1 MEKHDLHAFFLPIFY
16 RIMQVHSPAFLSFN
30 PFLFMSVGSEF
41 CTRFLSFPHILSK
54 ECISCKYFISIW
66 GQYCNNGDK
75 MEKSHKIIIVGLV
88 IVIIALVAGL
98 AYMLTGNNLSSGNG
112 SVPEGMK
119 MYDFNSEFKMAVPK
133 DVKFL
138 KQWNKSDDMM
148 FGQGYTYFDRNNE
161 IQVAYSNSPMITHE
175 FINTLVNLSNSSGN
189 ATFEFEGDLIIG
201 HFIKNSG
208 KISKTPEDSEFK
220 ESIILQRGH
229 MIVGVSGN
237 DLNLT
242 KSMINTIE
250 FYE

>member
-1 MEKHDLHAFFLPIFY
+1 
-16 RIMQVHSPAFLSFN
+16 
-30 PFLFMSVGSEF
+30 
-41 CTRFLSFPHILSK
+41 
-54 ECISCKYFISIW
+54 
-66 GQYCNNGDK
+66 

-98 AYMLTGNNLSSGNG
+98 AYMLTGNNLSAGNG

-133 DVKFL
+133 DAKFL
-138 KQWNKSDDMM
+138 KQWNKSEDMM
-148 FGQGYTYFDRNNE
+148 FGQGYAYFDRNNE
-161 IQVAYSNSPMITHE
+161 IQVLYADSPMITHE
-175 FINTLVNLSNSSGN
+175 FVDAFVKAGNSSGN
-189 ATFEFEGDLIIG
+189 ATFEFEGDLIIA
-201 HFIKNSG
+201 HNIKNSG
-208 KISKTPEDSEFK
+208 KMAKTPEDSEFK

-229 MIVGVSGN
+229 MIVGVLGN

>member
-1 MEKHDLHAFFLPIFY
+1 MQFLNVLHNFVSMYVYFANNLY
-16 RIMQVHSPAFLSFN
+16 
-30 PFLFMSVGSEF
+30 LFDN
-41 CTRFLSFPHILSK
+41 
-54 ECISCKYFISIW
+54 KY
-66 GQYCNNGDK
+66 YNNGDK

-88 IVIIALVAGL
+88 IVVIAMVAGL
-98 AYMLTGNNLSSGNG
+98 AYMLTGNNLSAEKG

-138 KQWNKSDDMM
+138 KQWNKSEDMM
-148 FGQGYTYFDRNNE
+148 FGQGYTYFDKNNK
-161 IQVAYSNSPMITHE
+161 IMVAYSNSPMITHE
-175 FINTLVNLSNSSGN
+175 FIDTMVNISNSSGN
-189 ATFEFEGDLIIG
+189 ATFEFDGDLIIG

-208 KISKTPEDSEFK
+208 KMAKNPNDSEFK

-237 DLNLT
+237 DLNLI
-242 KSMINTIE
+242 KSMINTVE

>member
-1 MEKHDLHAFFLPIFY
+1 MYVYFANNLY
-16 RIMQVHSPAFLSFN
+16 
-30 PFLFMSVGSEF
+30 LFDN
-41 CTRFLSFPHILSK
+41 
-54 ECISCKYFISIW
+54 KY
-66 GQYCNNGDK
+66 YNNGDK

-88 IVIIALVAGL
+88 IVVIAMVAGL
-98 AYMLTGNNLSSGNG
+98 AYMLTGNNLSAEKG

-138 KQWNKSDDMM
+138 KQWNKSEDMM
-148 FGQGYTYFDRNNE
+148 FGQGYTYFDKNNK
-161 IQVAYSNSPMITHE
+161 IMVAYSNSPMITHE
-175 FINTLVNLSNSSGN
+175 FIDTMVNISNSSGN
-189 ATFEFEGDLIIG
+189 ATFEFDGDLIIG

-208 KISKTPEDSEFK
+208 KMAKNPNDSEFK

-237 DLNLT
+237 DLNLI
-242 KSMINTIE
+242 KSMINTVE

>member
-1 MEKHDLHAFFLPIFY
+1 MYVYFANNLY
-16 RIMQVHSPAFLSFN
+16 
-30 PFLFMSVGSEF
+30 LFDN
-41 CTRFLSFPHILSK
+41 
-54 ECISCKYFISIW
+54 KY
-66 GQYCNNGDK
+66 YNNGDK

-88 IVIIALVAGL
+88 IVVIAMVAGL
-98 AYMLTGNNLSSGNG
+98 AYMLTGNNLSVEKG

-138 KQWNKSDDMM
+138 KQWNNSEDMI
-148 FGQGYTYFDRNNE
+148 FGQGYTYFDKNNK
-161 IQVAYSNSPMITHE
+161 IMVAYSNSPMITHE
-175 FINTLVNLSNSSGN
+175 FIDTMVNISNSSGN
-189 ATFEFEGDLIIG
+189 ATFEFDGDLIIG

-208 KISKTPEDSEFK
+208 KMAKNPNDSEFK

-237 DLNLT
+237 DLNLI
-242 KSMINTIE
+242 KSMINTVE

>member
-1 MEKHDLHAFFLPIFY
+1 MYVYFANNLY
-16 RIMQVHSPAFLSFN
+16 
-30 PFLFMSVGSEF
+30 LFDN
-41 CTRFLSFPHILSK
+41 
-54 ECISCKYFISIW
+54 KY
-66 GQYCNNGDK
+66 YNNGDK

-88 IVIIALVAGL
+88 IVVIAMVAGL
-98 AYMLTGNNLSSGNG
+98 AYMLTGNNLSAEKG

-138 KQWNKSDDMM
+138 KQWNNSEDMM
-148 FGQGYTYFDRNNE
+148 FGQGYTYFDKNNK
-161 IQVAYSNSPMITHE
+161 IMVAYSNSPMITHE
-175 FINTLVNLSNSSGN
+175 FIDTMVNISNSSGN
-189 ATFEFEGDLIIG
+189 ATFEFDGDLIIG

-208 KISKTPEDSEFK
+208 KMAKNPNDSEFK

-237 DLNLT
+237 DLNLI
-242 KSMINTIE
+242 KSMINTVE

>member
-1 MEKHDLHAFFLPIFY
+1 MQFLNVLHDFASMYVYFANNLY
-16 RIMQVHSPAFLSFN
+16 
-30 PFLFMSVGSEF
+30 LFDN
-41 CTRFLSFPHILSK
+41 
-54 ECISCKYFISIW
+54 KY
-66 GQYCNNGDK
+66 YNNGDK

-88 IVIIALVAGL
+88 IVVIAMVAGL
-98 AYMLTGNNLSSGNG
+98 AYMLTGNNLSAEKG

-138 KQWNKSDDMM
+138 KQWNKSEDMM
-148 FGQGYTYFDRNNE
+148 FGQGYTYFDKNNK
-161 IQVAYSNSPMITHE
+161 IMVAYSNSPMITHE
-175 FINTLVNLSNSSGN
+175 FIDTMVNISNSSGN
-189 ATFEFEGDLIIG
+189 ATFEFDGDLIIG

-208 KISKTPEDSEFK
+208 KMANNPNDSEFK

-237 DLNLT
+237 DLNLI
-242 KSMINTIE
+242 KSMINTVE

>member
-1 MEKHDLHAFFLPIFY
+1 MQFLNVLHDFASMYVYFANNLY
-16 RIMQVHSPAFLSFN
+16 
-30 PFLFMSVGSEF
+30 LFDN
-41 CTRFLSFPHILSK
+41 
-54 ECISCKYFISIW
+54 KY
-66 GQYCNNGDK
+66 YNNGDK

-88 IVIIALVAGL
+88 IVVIAMVAGL
-98 AYMLTGNNLSSGNG
+98 AYMLTGNNLSVEKG

-138 KQWNKSDDMM
+138 KQWNNSEDMI
-148 FGQGYTYFDRNNE
+148 FGQGYTYFDKNNK
-161 IQVAYSNSPMITHE
+161 IMVAYSNSPMITHE
-175 FINTLVNLSNSSGN
+175 FIDTMVNISNSSGN
-189 ATFEFEGDLIIG
+189 ATFEFDGDLIIG

-208 KISKTPEDSEFK
+208 KMAKNPNDSEFK

-237 DLNLT
+237 DLNLI
-242 KSMINTIE
+242 KSMINTVE

>member
-1 MEKHDLHAFFLPIFY
+1 
-16 RIMQVHSPAFLSFN
+16 
-30 PFLFMSVGSEF
+30 
-41 CTRFLSFPHILSK
+41 
-54 ECISCKYFISIW
+54 
-66 GQYCNNGDK
+66 

-98 AYMLTGNNLSSGNG
+98 AYMLTGNNLSAEKG

-138 KQWNKSDDMM
+138 KQWNKSEDMM
-148 FGQGYTYFDRNNE
+148 FGQGYIYFDRNNE
-161 IQVAYSNSPMITHE
+161 IQVGYVDSPMITHE
-175 FINTLVNLSNSSGN
+175 LVDAWVKAGNSSGN
-189 ATFEFEGDLIIG
+189 ATFDFEGDLIIA
-201 HFIKNSG
+201 HYIKNSG
-208 KISKTPEDSEFK
+208 KMAKNPEDSEFK
-220 ESIILQRGH
+220 ELIILQKGH
-229 MIVGVSGN
+229 RLVGILGN

>member
-1 MEKHDLHAFFLPIFY
+1 
-16 RIMQVHSPAFLSFN
+16 
-30 PFLFMSVGSEF
+30 
-41 CTRFLSFPHILSK
+41 
-54 ECISCKYFISIW
+54 
-66 GQYCNNGDK
+66 
-75 MEKSHKIIIVGLV
+75 MEKSHKIIIAGLI

-98 AYMLTGNNLSSGNG
+98 AYMLTGNNLSIGNG

-138 KQWNKSDDMM
+138 KQWNNSDDVV
-148 FGQGYTYFDRNNE
+148 FGQGYSYFDKNNK
-161 IQVAYSNSPMITHE
+161 IGVMYVDSPLITHE
-175 FINTLVNLSNSSGN
+175 FIDALVKAANSSGN
-189 ATFEFEGDLIIG
+189 ATFEFDGDLIIG

-208 KISKTPEDSEFK
+208 KMAKNPNDSEFK

-237 DLNLT
+237 DLNLI
-242 KSMINTIE
+242 KSMINTVE

>member
-1 MEKHDLHAFFLPIFY
+1 
-16 RIMQVHSPAFLSFN
+16 
-30 PFLFMSVGSEF
+30 
-41 CTRFLSFPHILSK
+41 
-54 ECISCKYFISIW
+54 
-66 GQYCNNGDK
+66 

-88 IVIIALVAGL
+88 IVVIAMVAGL
-98 AYMLTGNNLSSGNG
+98 AYMLTGNNLSAEKG

-138 KQWNKSDDMM
+138 KQWNKSEDMM

-175 FINTLVNLSNSSGN
+175 FIDTMVNISNSSGN
-189 ATFEFEGDLIIG
+189 ATFEFDGDLIIG

-208 KISKTPEDSEFK
+208 KMAKTPENSEFK